1 MNSLAWNTEIS
12 QRLRLMPQLAF
23 GALPIGLMFAAFIPI
38 SFITSYLSL
47 GLGIPD
53 DSAVKDQPNGILW
66 LAIFLIS
73 MVFLMIVGYLFGWF
87 LNAIIL
93 RVVFNWPREKVSDV
107 LLYSKV
113 PTSWLKSTKT
123 VNRKNKRYGSIV
135 LGIFGIAVV
144 GYTLFCFVSGELFF
158 PSKYGKGDYVS
169 GWVMYI
175 IGMIPLTLG
184 IQLSTYFFHNGYRY
198 TNDRAYKVSKIFE
211 KISVWYTLTIVVVVA
226 LSAAY
231 SSVA

>member
-1 MNSLAWNTEIS
+1 
-12 QRLRLMPQLAF
+12 
-23 GALPIGLMFAAFIPI
+23 
-38 SFITSYLSL
+38 
-47 GLGIPD
+47 
-53 DSAVKDQPNGILW
+53 
-66 LAIFLIS
+66 
-73 MVFLMIVGYLFGWF
+73 
-87 LNAIIL
+87 
-93 RVVFNWPREKVSDV
+93 

-123 VNRKNKRYGSIV
+123 ANRKNKRYGSIA

-158 PSKYGKGDYVS
+158 PSKYGKGDYV
-169 GWVMYI
+169 GWWVMYI

-184 IQLSTYFFHNGYRY
+184 IQLSTYLFHNGYRY

-211 KISVWYTLTIVVVVA
+211 KISMWYTLTIVVVVA